1 LYDVRRPLRTKKIL
15 NIASP
20 YFVHGP
26 KGEKEAD
33 SPRATLPALRASVYY
48 AKSRKRSAVAIGRRP
63 LFGTGAT
70 TFRIFQKRLSAVKNR
85 ITLAL
90 VALLI
95 AALTLP
101 MLVSAQQPK
110 QSQSGEPAATTRPNG
125 TTNRR
130 GIRPP
135 RIINEAA
142 SGVERDFA
150 EALTIIQENYIDGNK
165 LDYNSVFKS
174 SIIGMLR
181 SLDPHS
187 NYYDRE
193 EFDELKTDQRSEY
206 YGIGASIQNQTI
218 GEQTDTYIM
227 ATFDR
232 SPAARA
238 GLRYGDKIT
247 AVDGVSMSG
256 KFSSE
261 VRDKIRGPRG
271 STVKIT
277 VERAATLKPETV
289 EITRDAVPQPS
300 VPDAYM
306 IKPGVGYIGMTQG
319 FNYTTADELQEK
331 LDDLHAQG
339 MQSLVLD
346 LRNNPGG
353 FLDQAI
359 RVSEKFLQRGQNI
372 LTQKG
377 RDGLGDKTYESSNRN
392 PDPTPLVIL
401 VNSNTASA
409 SEIVAGAMQDHD
421 RALIVGQTSFGKG
434 LVQGIFQMEYGT
446 GLTLTTAKY
455 YTPSGRLIQRDYS
468 NGGFYDYYTRGGTI
482 ALDKK
487 DEQTKPAGPESKT
500 DTGRSVYGGGGISP
514 DEPVKARTINASQAR
529 LRNPIFAFTR
539 ELVNGRIN
547 GFDNYKVGRAIDF
560 EKRLEASEYRVTDDL
575 FKAFKEFVV
584 KNPDWKITAQ
594 QLDRSRSFIDLEMRY
609 NIVTAAY
616 GRVTA
621 DQVLIGDD
629 PQVEKAIAVMP
640 KAREL
645 AMAAMNR
652 RTQP

>member
-1 LYDVRRPLRTKKIL
+1 
-15 NIASP
+15 
-20 YFVHGP
+20 
-26 KGEKEAD
+26 
-33 SPRATLPALRASVYY
+33 
-48 AKSRKRSAVAIGRRP
+48 
-63 LFGTGAT
+63 
-70 TFRIFQKRLSAVKNR
+70 VKNR

-90 VALLI
+90 IALLTI
-95 AALTLP
+95 SLSIP
-101 MLVSAQQPK
+101 VFVSAQQQQR
-110 QSQSGEPAATTRPNG
+110 QSQTASDPATTTRPNV
-125 TTNRR
+125 TPARR
-130 GIRPP
+130 NTMRPP
-135 RIINEAA
+135 RVISEAA
-142 SGVERDFA
+142 SGVEQDFA

-165 LDYNSVFKS
+165 LDYNTVFKS

-206 YGIGASIQNQTI
+206 FGIGASIQNQTI
-218 GEQTDTYIM
+218 GDQTDTYIM
-227 ATFDR
+227 ATFAG

-238 GLRYGDKIT
+238 GLRYGDKIV
-247 AVDGVSMSG
+247 AVDGDKMSG
-256 KFSSE
+256 KFSSD

-271 STVKIT
+271 SIVKIT
-277 VERAATLKPETV
+277 LERAATLKEEVV

-300 VPDAYM
+300 IPDAYM
-306 IKPGVGYIGMTQG
+306 LKPGVGYIGMTQG
-319 FNYTTADELQEK
+319 FNYTTSDELQAA

-359 RVSEKFLQRGQNI
+359 RVSEKFLQRGQTI

-377 RDGLGDKTYESSNRN
+377 RNGLGDKTYDSSNRT
-392 PDPTPLVIL
+392 PDTTPLVIL
-401 VNSNTASA
+401 VNGNTASA

-434 LVQGIFQMEYGT
+434 LVQGIFPMEYGT

-468 NGGFYDYYTRGGTI
+468 NGGFYDYYTKGGTI
-482 ALDKK
+482 ALDQK
-487 DEQTKPAGPESKT
+487 ETATKPSGPESKT
-500 DTGRSVYGGGGISP
+500 DTGRPVYGGGGISP
-514 DEPVKARTINASQAR
+514 DEVIKPRTINTAQAR
-529 LRNPIFAFTR
+529 LRNPSFAFTR
-539 ELVNGRIN
+539 DLINGRIT
-547 GFDNYKVGRAIDF
+547 GFDSYKVQRAIDF
-560 EKRLEASEYRVTDDL
+560 EHRLEAKDFPMTDEL
-575 FKAFKEFVV
+575 FKAFKDYVA
-584 KNPDWKITAQ
+584 KNPAWKITAA
-594 QLDRSRSFIDLEMRY
+594 QLDKNRSFIEQDMRF

-616 GRVTA
+616 GRIAA
-621 DQVLIGDD
+621 DQVLIADD
-629 PQVEKAIAVMP
+629 PQVAKAVDVMP

-645 AMAAMNR
+645 AMAAMNK

>member
-1 LYDVRRPLRTKKIL
+1 M
-15 NIASP
+15 
-20 YFVHGP
+20 
-26 KGEKEAD
+26 
-33 SPRATLPALRASVYY
+33 
-48 AKSRKRSAVAIGRRP
+48 
-63 LFGTGAT
+63 
-70 TFRIFQKRLSAVKNR
+70 KNR
-85 ITLAL
+85 ITPTL
-90 VALLI
+90 VALLLV
-95 AALTLP
+95 ALTLP
-101 MLVSAQQPK
+101 ILVSAQQTPK
-110 QSQSGEPAATTRPNG
+110 QSQAGEPSTTTRPNG
-125 TTNRR
+125 IPGRR
-130 GIRPP
+130 ATRPP
-135 RIINEAA
+135 RIMNEAA
-142 SGVERDFA
+142 SGLEQDFS

-165 LDYNSVFKS
+165 LDYNTVFKS

-206 YGIGASIQNQTI
+206 FGIGASIQNQTI
-218 GEQTDTYIM
+218 GDKTDTYIM

-238 GLRYGDKIT
+238 GLRFGDKIL
-247 AVDGVSMSG
+247 AVDGENMAG
-256 KFSSE
+256 KFSSD

-277 VERAATLKPETV
+277 VERASNLKEETV

-300 VPDAYM
+300 IPDAYM
-306 IKPGVGYIGMTQG
+306 IRPGVGYIGMTQG
-319 FNYTTADELQEK
+319 FNYTTADELQSA

-377 RDGLGDKTYESSNRN
+377 RNGLGDKTYESSNRN
-392 PDPTPLVIL
+392 PDATPLVIL
-401 VNSNTASA
+401 VNGNTASA

-434 LVQGIFQMEYGT
+434 LVQGIFPMEYGT

-487 DEQTKPAGPESKT
+487 DEQVKPVGPESKT

-514 DEPVKARTINASQAR
+514 DEAIKPRTINASQAR

-539 ELVNGRIN
+539 DLVNGRIT
-547 GFDNYKVGRAIDF
+547 GFDNYKVGRGIDF
-560 EKRLEASEYRVTDDL
+560 EKRLEASDYKVTEDL
-575 FKAFKEFVV
+575 FKAFKEFVT
-584 KNPDWKITAQ
+584 KNPGWKITAQ
-594 QLDRSRSFIDLEMRY
+594 QLDRSRSFIELEMRY
-609 NIVTAAY
+609 NIVTAAF

-621 DQVLIGDD
+621 DQVLVGDD
-629 PQVEKAIAVMP
+629 PQGEKAIAVMP

-652 RTQP
+652 GRTQP